1 MFASCGDVEG
11 IEMTTSSSAFVRTAR
26 GFSDFFAE
34 LMGLAI
40 HVECFEDSSSLS
52 SGLSENIDDIS
63 TDDLTGSSL
72 SDHQMAAAA
81 FGKYGD
87 YCGGRLSKHQLLAQQ
102 QQRHRSSSQQSSSLL
117 QRKLTEQ
124 ENIDQLLQKCRSSQR
139 GLGTFGDR
147 PRSEATMSHDPAG
160 APRRSVAVGA
170 KHPQHYN
177 TIGGGGLRAPKLQLS
192 EDGETLH
199 VSRQDG
205 FRSARAPLRNIIRTV
220 EDERDDGGHGHQ
232 RPGSAQSHGLTTSP
246 PGISGYHSLDR
257 KRHLINYY
265 NDADYRTANA
275 TDRAATMALVSPR
288 RMPNGSLSLPVSH
301 EGPLPPEETAWNRH
315 SVTTASRS
323 PSISSAI
330 NGRLAHQTGVMSRSM
345 IVESQELKASPTNG
359 SADIST
365 VANGRSSPHVQNQRL
380 AAAQGFRQNGVQ
392 NGHGSPRKTSE
403 GIYANI
409 HREGQQ
415 LQLHKLTG
423 ADGGRSPA
431 HSAPVYHHNSSRVA
445 DPSPYLSSVL
455 SKVNAKQH
463 GEAEVNGSS
472 LSLASTSS
480 SIYSTAEEKYQAEIR
495 KLHREMEAYREKVTT
510 LTAQQTTYANMI
522 QAFDKALQ
530 GMIRRVEGLQMVSQ
544 QKEDE
549 VGHLRGEIDVLRQL
563 SINAGINVDQAMV
576 LRGASPAVQRRH
588 TFSDQQQQQLQQL
601 QQQQQQQQLNN
612 GGTGLVRQPSIE
624 SVASQRS
631 SVSTSSKGS
640 KTDKLS
646 LNSFGRQGKKSW
658 IRSSF
663 TRAFSK
669 NRKSKNGSISDAEDM
684 KDGHSPMH
692 SGRSEVGRLKSISGS
707 ASGLDEVG
715 IESLTKLKEELEK
728 KDSTLTDVR
737 LEALLKSDQ
746 VDELQEAINR
756 LRSENASLKHDNHR
770 LHQIVLSG
778 SRAGSQTSLPLLNDG
793 DGDSMSDAHGP
804 TSASDRGYCISSHDE
819 SGARVKVLVS
829 LDMTG
834 ELTMDAACDDSELFI
849 GSISAPTWSTTWD
862 ALDNDLSKI
871 FTEYLHRID
880 PTGSLKLNGRESII
894 GYQLGRAVRD
904 KRTAAPKSSPAESL
918 QSCASQSATL
928 RLMLQGVAQR
938 SVDALVLDSLIPRNL
953 LERLLSQL
961 TDSRRVILSG
971 ACATGKSFLAQKL
984 AEYLMLRTGAGAAKS
999 SIETLCLPED
1009 AQGKEKEAQNRL
1021 TAIVQ
1026 RHKQGNGPAVI
1037 VIDNLHNVTVL
1048 SDFFGCLTNVAGS
1061 DGPYIIG
1068 TMNQSS
1074 TQMQTTLQVHLNFRM
1089 TLFAN
1094 HMDSVK
1100 GYLGR
1105 FLRRRLIHEECKMGT
1120 RHAAEFV
1127 RVVEFLPKV
1136 WALLN
1141 NFIETANSADV
1152 SIGPRLF
1159 MSCPIS
1165 VHESREWFIQLWNCK
1180 IIPYLVEAAHE
1191 GLTLFGRRG
1200 SLEDPTDFVCDEWPW
1215 AEGEAADAVLRRL
1228 SAKDVSLTSGDLP
1241 FAKSKFD
1248 PLEALLRLQSNR
1260 NGHEINLSSS

>member
-315 SVTTASRS
+315 SVTS
-323 PSISSAI
+323 
-330 NGRLAHQTGVMSRSM
+330 
-345 IVESQELKASPTNG
+345 
-359 SADIST
+359 
-365 VANGRSSPHVQNQRL
+365 
-380 AAAQGFRQNGVQ
+380 
-392 NGHGSPRKTSE
+392 SPRKTSE